1 MRINIM
7 KKSKRFAALFA
18 TVLMAITMFTGSS
31 SAYAKSPNSKT
42 LVCGSYKATCSLAT
56 TNKYSG
62 AAITDSASKDKNKNK
77 IKFDALCATMFGTKV
92 DKNGDNPKYISSSG
106 TPKKNV
112 TTVSE
117 GIPMLKASSGYYYAK
132 MASAHIAKK
141 NGIQNATTLNTS
153 Y

>member
-1 MRINIM
+1 M

-18 TVLMAITMFTGSS
+18 AVLIVITAFT
-31 SAYAKSPNSKT
+31 SAVPAFAKSPDTKT
-42 LVCGSYKATCSLAT
+42 LTCGSYKATCLLVTA
-56 TNKYSG
+56 NKYSG
-62 AAITDSASKDKNKNK
+62 AAITDSASKDKNKKK
-77 IKFDALCATMFGTKV
+77 IKFDTLCATMFGTKV

-106 TPKKNV
+106 TPKKNA
-112 TTVSE
+112 TTASE
-117 GIPMLKASSGYYYAK
+117 GIPILKASSGYYYAK